1 MVLLVDRKGV
11 QDFIYGRTGV
21 ATGNFI
27 NNPAPFRSP
36 NTKWEF
42 NVDKANAVLEAL
54 RAGRKA
60 PIGVREKAARNS
72 KLVYQTSINAPRQ
85 NAGDRQAGLPEG
97 RHRP

>member
-27 NNPAPFRSP
+27 NNPPPFRSP

-42 NVDKANAVLEAL
+42 NVDKGQRRARSRGLEE
-54 RAGRKA
+54 RR
-60 PIGVREKAARNS
+60 
-72 KLVYQTSINAPRQ
+72 
-85 NAGDRQAGLPEG
+85 
-97 RHRP
+97 